1 MVISLE
7 RLGGLE
13 LVGKFVSLRI
23 VELKVME
30 VERGLESDG
39 GGSESYWLGWSF

>member
-7 RLGGLE
+7 RLE
-13 LVGKFVSLRI
+13 GKFVSLRI

-30 VERGLESDG
+30 GERRLESDG
-39 GGSESYWLGWSF
+39 GEGEAFSI